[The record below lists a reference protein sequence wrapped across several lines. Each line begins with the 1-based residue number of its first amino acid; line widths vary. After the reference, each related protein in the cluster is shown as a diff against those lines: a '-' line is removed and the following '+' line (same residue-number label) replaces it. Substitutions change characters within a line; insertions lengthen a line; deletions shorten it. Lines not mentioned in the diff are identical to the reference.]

1 VALPAVLALTN
12 QLTIDG
18 KTFGSSTSSIGENMQ
33 VTAEM
38 RWFWP
43 YTDHLE
49 VLNWFNSE
57 EVHEFA
63 PGGGQNRIDSY
74 LFDSRQ
80 LELGIKNRGGKHGIE
95 IKGLVSHTFGVC
107 DAEPFSG
114 PIELWSKWTSE
125 TLRLDST
132 KTVTTMK
139 RRWLRRFD
147 TTGDSPEAILLDEK
161 ELPVK
166 VNYLPA
172 QGCSIELTEVRFLDS
187 KSLDVIPDTRG
198 WWTLSLESWGKIDS
212 LTKSLFQVAH
222 LMTERNPPLIDTKFS
237 ASYPRFL
244 SLQAPQIASTVSHHS

>member
-1 VALPAVLALTN
+1 
-12 QLTIDG
+12 
-18 KTFGSSTSSIGENMQ
+18 MQ

-49 VLNWFNSE
+49 VLNWFSNE

-74 LFDSRQ
+74 LFDARQ
-80 LELGIKNRGGKHGIE
+80 LELGIKNRGGKRGVE
-95 IKGLVSHTFGVC
+95 VKGLVSKTFGVC
-107 DAEPFSG
+107 DAEPFAG

-125 TLRLDST
+125 TLSLDT
-132 KTVTTMK
+132 AKTVTTMK
-139 RRWLRRFD
+139 RRWLRKFD
-147 TTGDSPEAILLDEK
+147 TTGDSPEAIPLDEK

-166 VNYLPA
+166 ANSLPA
-172 QGCSIELTEVRFLDS
+172 QGCGIELTEVRFLDS
-187 KSLDVIPDTRG
+187 KTLEVIPGTRG

-212 LTKSLFQVAH
+212 LHKSLCLVAQ
-222 LMTERNPPLIDTKFS
+222 LMSERNPPPFDTEFS

-244 SLQAPQIASTVSHHS
+244 SLQAPQISSTIRHRP